1 MIRMFC
7 KELPRTL
14 SQLLYNEYQVARKG
28 LDFLLETYPQRYKWV
43 DDPEIIRLL
52 LALSIF
58 YRRVI
63 AQLESA
69 MSFSRRLFKSN
80 VSYIEIGVD
89 QIDHDQVEKMSKTVR
104 DFYGLLKG
112 FSISVELF
120 DYYDSREFLSKV
132 KQYKDFLEKEQD

>member
-14 SQLLYNEYQVARKG
+14 SQLLYNEYQVARKD
-28 LDFLLETYPQRYKWV
+28 LDFLLQTYPKTYKWI
-43 DDPEIIRLL
+43 DDPEVIQLL

-69 MSFSRRLFKSN
+69 MSFSKRLFNLN
-80 VSYIEIGVD
+80 VSHIEIGVD
-89 QIDHDQVEKMSKTVR
+89 HIDHVQVEKMSKTVSE
-104 DFYGLLKG
+104 FYGLLKG
-112 FSISVELF
+112 FSIHTDLF
-120 DYYDSREFLSKV
+120 DYYDLREFLSKL
-132 KQYKDFLEKEQD
+132 KGYKEFLERVRY